1 MPATMSTVAAI
12 LKEVYEPKIREQ
24 LDNTVKA
31 LKRVEKSGDGI
42 STDVGGK
49 YVTFPIHTR
58 RNSGIG
64 ARNEMELLP
73 TPGQQGFSG
82 ARVPLKYLY
91 GGLRLSG
98 QTFELASKNYQAF
111 AAVLDQEVNG
121 LKTDLMKDL
130 NRQVYGNSSGVLA
143 TVTADGVNTV
153 TVADAYFVILGMQ
166 IDIVD
171 GTTLNNATPTVKA
184 SNRQVTGISGNVITY
199 DGADATAVANDV
211 LVRTGNV
218 NREWS
223 GFAKIIGSSGD
234 TYQNIASATEPTWNA
249 VISANGG
256 TNRPL
261 SEGLM
266 IKLADDIHQN
276 GGDVTVCFASRGV
289 RRAYYNLL
297 VQQRQFVGTQEFDGG
312 FKGLGFA
319 TDEGE
324 IPVIVD
330 NDAPKNKMLFLNEKE
345 ITVYREADWEFMNRD
360 GSMWN
365 RVVGYDAYEAQMY
378 QYSEIGCHRRN
389 TQGRL
394 DDITEA

>member
-12 LKEVYEPKIREQ
+12 LKEIYEPKIREQ

-31 LKRVEKSGDGI
+31 LKRVEKSGEGI
-42 STDVGGK
+42 TTEVGGK
-49 YVTFPIHTR
+49 YVSFPIHTR

-98 QTFELASKNYQAF
+98 QTFELAQKNYQAF
-111 AAVLDQEVNG
+111 ASVLDQEVTG
-121 LKTDLMKDL
+121 LKNDLMKDL
-130 NRQVYGNSSGVLA
+130 NRQVYGNASGVLA
-143 TVTADGVNTV
+143 TVTADGSNTV
-153 TVADAYFVILGMQ
+153 TVNDAYFVILGMQ

-171 GTTLNNATPTVKA
+171 GTTLNNATPTVKI
-184 SNRQVTGISGNVITY
+184 SNRQVTSIVGNVITY
-199 DGADATAVANDV
+199 DGADGTLVAGDV

-223 GFAKIIGSSGD
+223 GFAKIIGSAGD
-234 TYQNIASATEPTWNA
+234 TYQNIASNTEPTWNA
-249 VISANGG
+249 VINGNSG

-266 IKLADDIHQN
+266 IKMSDDIHQN
-276 GGDVTVCFASRGV
+276 GGDITVAFASRGV

-319 TDEGE
+319 TDEGDV
-324 IPVIVD
+324 PVVVD